1 MSIKISRK
9 TNEIV
14 IKTANTM
21 YVMEMRYGKF
31 PVHLYYGRS
40 GRGVKYEYKSP
51 VTSFSPYFEEHGYDY
66 FPDVAPSEFS
76 FFGYGDFRA
85 DALRLRDMST
95 GSDTTMFYYKSAK
108 KLSGRVDIPGLPYAD
123 ADGNTETLEITM
135 VDAVTGCELKLYYTV
150 FADCDVI
157 SRYFTLTNKGKNP
170 VKIEKCMML
179 CLDIERDDLD
189 MITFHGSHCF
199 ERMMTREHVA
209 PGNRSIFSRRGA
221 SSHQFNPFF
230 MLCDPKAT
238 EERGDAYGF
247 NLVYSGSFLAEVE
260 TEQGGKT
267 RVLSGLGS
275 DNFSYLLETGETFA
289 SPEAVMSFSNCG
301 IGHLSRNMHK
311 FTRNHILPKD
321 KFPRRPVVLNSWEAF
336 WFDIDEDVMTR
347 FAAEAAR
354 VGMDMVVMDDG
365 WFGGRIDDRRGLGD
379 WWPNP
384 ERFKNGLASF
394 IDNVKKSGVKFG
406 IWIEPEMVNP
416 DSELFRAHPEWVIS
430 APGREVLLS
439 RSQCVLDM
447 ANPEVVEYL
456 KDSFMKTFGSLP
468 IDYFKWD
475 MNRHLSE
482 VYSPTLPPERQGEAR
497 FRYMKGVYELLR
509 WFNETFPSAMIETC
523 SGGGG
528 RYDLGMMKYS
538 TQIWTSDNTYPV
550 ARTAIQYGR
559 TFGYPAWTMSC
570 HVANHGDSVEDPN
583 RLDFD
588 FRVALNGPLGYEFD
602 ILRVSDTAKATMTR
616 QIKEYREYENLILTG
631 DFYRLQS
638 PHKDG
643 RYSYY
648 FVNEDNSEILLTYL
662 QNDADK
668 RERMNKLKISRADLH
683 CTYRD
688 TIGGD
693 VYTGE
698 ELRRGVEVKSF
709 RDGNR
714 AKMFRFVK
722 ELG

>member
-9 TNEIV
+9 TNEII

-21 YVMEMRYGKF
+21 YVMGIKFGKF
-31 PVHLYYGRS
+31 PVHLYYGRN

-66 FPDVAPSEFS
+66 FPDVAASEFS

-95 GSDTTMFYYKSAK
+95 GSDTTMFYYKKARVLK
-108 KLSGRVDIPGLPYAD
+108 GRVDIPGLPCAEAD
-123 ADGNTETLEITM
+123 ENTETLELTM
-135 VDAVTGCELKLYYTV
+135 VDEVTGCELKLYYTV

-157 SRYFTLTNKGKNP
+157 SRYFTLTNRGKNP

-179 CLDIERDDLD
+179 CLDIDKDDLD
-189 MITFHGSHCF
+189 MISFHGSHCF
-199 ERMMTREHVA
+199 ERMYTREHVA

-247 NLVYSGSFLAEVE
+247 NLVYSGSFLSEVE
-260 TEQGGKT
+260 TEQCGKT

-275 DNFSYLLETGETFA
+275 DNFSYLLEPGETFT
-289 SPEAVMSFSNCG
+289 SPEAVMSYSNRG
-301 IGHLSRNMHK
+301 IGQVSRNMHK
-311 FTRNHILPKD
+311 FTRNHILPNDRFEK
-321 KFPRRPVVLNSWEAF
+321 RPVVLNSWEAF

-347 FAAEAAR
+347 FAAEAAK

-384 ERFKNGLASF
+384 DRFKNGLGSF

-406 IWIEPEMVNP
+406 IWIEPEMINP
-416 DSELFRAHPEWVIS
+416 DSQLFKEHPEWAIS
-430 APGREVLLS
+430 APGRELLLS
-439 RSQCVLDM
+439 RSQAVLDM
-447 ANPEVVEYL
+447 ANPEGVQYL
-456 KDSFMKTFGSLP
+456 KDRFEETFGGLS

-482 VYSPTLPPERQGEAR
+482 VYSPTLPPERQGEVS
-497 FRYMKGVYELLR
+497 FRYMKGVYDLLR
-509 WFNETFPSAMIETC
+509 WLNERFPNAMIETC

-550 ARTAIQYGR
+550 ARTAIQYGS
-559 TFGYPAWTMSC
+559 TFGYPATTMSC
-570 HVANHGDSVEDPN
+570 HVANHGDSVEN
-583 RLDFD
+583 ARQLEYYY
-588 FRVALNGPLGYEFD
+588 RVALNGPLGYEFD
-602 ILRVSDTAKATMTR
+602 ILKIGDTAKAAISK
-616 QIKEYREYENLILTG
+616 QIAEYREYEELILRG
-631 DFYRLQS
+631 ELYRLQN
-638 PHKDG
+638 PMKDG
-643 RYSYY
+643 AYSYY
-648 FVNEDNSEILLTYL
+648 FVNEDNSEILLSYL
-662 QNDADK
+662 QAFGDK
-668 RERMNKLKISRADLH
+668 KEKTNKLKISRAETGA
-683 CTYRD
+683 TYID
-688 TIGGD
+688 TIGGNT
-693 VYTGE
+693 YTGE
-698 ELRRGVEVKSF
+698 DLRRGIEVKSDK
-709 RDGNR
+709 DGGYAR
-714 AKMFRFVK
+714 MFHFVK
-722 ELG
+722 E